1 MGTPKVSLL
10 VPTYNPVLE
19 HLREALTCI
28 RHQTEQ
34 DWHAVIHDDASET
47 DVRAIVAPLLA
58 DPRFTFIR
66 NNRRRGIGGN
76 WNACLEHAKAPVVQ
90 FLFQDDLWEPT
101 YLEKGLAILE
111 AHPEAGLISI
121 DHDYRDEN
129 GGANAAYYEELNAFK
144 HANIPVGEH
153 SGEDVLRLWLK
164 HDLKPGLLGEPSFVM
179 IRRYMTERAGS
190 FLEDMPQSLDNEYW
204 IRCLPTTRW
213 YYLREPL
220 GTFRVH
226 AKGASAQNDLAS
238 SGLTDRLRIYGILL
252 AELSKTHAL
261 RKDTEQS
268 ARRALSMM
276 IRKYFARRASG
287 KNTIL
292 KGNSKKTVMAFVM
305 RHPLLSLKALV
316 GARKV

>member
-1 MGTPKVSLL
+1 M
-10 VPTYNPVLE
+10 PTFNPVPE

-28 RHQTEQ
+28 RNQTER
-34 DWHAVIHDDASET
+34 DWHAVIHDDAST
-47 DVRAIVAPLLA
+47 VDVRAIVAPFLA

-66 NNRRRGIGGN
+66 SDRRRGIGGN
-76 WNACLEHAKAPVVQ
+76 WNACLQHVKARIVQ
-90 FLFQDDLWEPT
+90 FLFQDDLWEPA

-111 AHPEAGLISI
+111 AHPEVGLVSI
-121 DHDYRDEN
+121 DHDYRTES
-129 GGANAAYYEELNAFK
+129 GSANAAYYQELNAFK
-144 HANIPVGEH
+144 HAHIPVGEH

-179 IRRYMTERAGS
+179 IRRYMVERAGT

-226 AKGASAQNDLAS
+226 AQGASALNDLAGA
-238 SGLTDRLRIYGILL
+238 GLTDRLRIYQILL

-268 ARRALSMM
+268 ARRALSAM
-276 IRKYFARRASG
+276 IRKYCTRRASG
-287 KNTIL
+287 KKVTL
-292 KGNSKKTVMAFVM
+292 TGGGKKTVMAFMM
-305 RHPLLSLKALV
+305 RHPLLTFGALM
-316 GARKV
+316 RKEMT